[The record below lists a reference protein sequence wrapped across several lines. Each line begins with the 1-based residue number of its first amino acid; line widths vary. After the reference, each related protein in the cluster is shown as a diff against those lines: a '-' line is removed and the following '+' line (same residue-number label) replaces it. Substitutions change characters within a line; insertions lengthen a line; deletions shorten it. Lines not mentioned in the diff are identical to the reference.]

1 MSLVRNRVHFNLVLE
16 YFKDLYLGNKVGPL
30 KGLVFT
36 VLDAE
41 GLTAFLWFLIILAL
55 GRMLL
60 FSIAK
65 FRGILVDCLKII
77 CISEI
82 FQRVLQELHKV
93 FNFIPDRNG
102 SIRDIFIDG
111 GAVFIG
117 LILVIK
123 CLKLLDKE
131 GKVPTVVLQ

>member
-1 MSLVRNRVHFNLVLE
+1 M
-16 YFKDLYLGNKVGPL
+16 
-30 KGLVFT
+30 
-36 VLDAE
+36 
-41 GLTAFLWFLIILAL
+41 
-55 GRMLL
+55 